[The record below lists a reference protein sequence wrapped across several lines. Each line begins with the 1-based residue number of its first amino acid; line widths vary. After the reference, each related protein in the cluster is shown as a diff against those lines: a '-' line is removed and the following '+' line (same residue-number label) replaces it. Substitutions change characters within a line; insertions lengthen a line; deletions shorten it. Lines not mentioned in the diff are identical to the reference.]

1 MTVTPHGEEARS
13 AVPAMLCIAGRA
25 MRARGPSF
33 ETPAAQAPQDEVD
46 QVDANGLITMTVSNI
61 QVSETPLVLYTLR
74 RADDALVLGHRLSEW
89 CGHAP
94 FLEEDM
100 ALANIGLDL
109 LGQARELYSYAAKV
123 EGRDN
128 DEDKLAYLRDVRQYR
143 NLLLLEQPNG
153 DFARTMV
160 RQLFYSAFADLY
172 WRGMMKSSDATLAAI
187 AAKSEKESAYHLRHS
202 SEWIIRLGDGTA
214 ESHARTQAAVDHLWA
229 FTGEM
234 FVVDEA
240 ERSLIDKRTAIDS
253 ASLRPL
259 WRKTVSGVIAEATLT
274 LPSNDWM
281 QQGGRSGR
289 HSEHLGHLLSEL
301 QYMQRSFP
309 GLTW

>member
-1 MTVTPHGEEARS
+1 M
-13 AVPAMLCIAGRA
+13 AVA
-25 MRARGPSF
+25 S
-33 ETPAAQAPQDEVD
+33 
-46 QVDANGLITMTVSNI
+46 I

-94 FLEEDM
+94 MLEEDM
-100 ALANIGLDL
+100 ALANMGLDL
-109 LGQARELYSYAAKV
+109 LGQARELFSYAAKL

-128 DEDKLAYLRDVRQYR
+128 DEDKFAYLRDVRQYR

-160 RQLFYSAFADLY
+160 RQFFYSVFADLY
-172 WRGMMKSSDATLAAI
+172 WRAMMKSADTTLAAI
-187 AAKSEKESAYHLRHS
+187 AAKSEKESAYHVRHS
-202 SEWIIRLGDGTA
+202 SEWMVRLGDGTA
-214 ESHARTQAAVDHLWA
+214 ESHARAQTEIDDLWA

-234 FVVDEA
+234 FEFDDS
-240 ERSLIDKRTAIDS
+240 ERALIDAGIAVDP
-253 ASLRPL
+253 AGLRPQWL
-259 WRKTVSGVIAEATLT
+259 KTVSDIVGEATLV
-274 LPSNDWM
+274 LPKSGWM

-301 QYMQRSFP
+301 QSIQRTFP
-309 GLTW
+309 GATW